1 MQEAYRIES
10 DGTSDSKVVA
20 FFYQFVFSWVPNKTG
35 DLNNRVDREFPR
47 YVIRGGA
54 LINGGMKNQKI
65 SHL

>member
-10 DGTSDSKVVA
+10 DGTSDSKV
-20 FFYQFVFSWVPNKTG
+20 VFSWVPNKTG